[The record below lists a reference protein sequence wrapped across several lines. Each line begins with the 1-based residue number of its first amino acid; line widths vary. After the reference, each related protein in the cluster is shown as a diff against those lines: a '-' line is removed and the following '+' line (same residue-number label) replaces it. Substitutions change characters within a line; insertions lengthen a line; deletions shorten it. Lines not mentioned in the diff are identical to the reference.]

1 MKNTFFDIFHGLTL
15 WKTWITLAKFDLI
28 KKYKRSFLGPWWI
41 TVTTLIL
48 ILSIS
53 FIYSGLFKIDLDK
66 YLLTLSLNFIIWF
79 FIKDSI
85 VESCNALID
94 SKSFILNEKLNLIV
108 LSLRVICRNFL
119 IFLHN
124 ILIFIIILFYFGFNF
139 SYLYLLFSLFSFLLL
154 LAFLFP
160 ICISLSLICTRFRDV
175 QMIINNLM
183 QFLFFVSPILF
194 TKTAL
199 LNFEWIILINPIA
212 LFLLCISEPI
222 NLGNI
227 NFLYLQILS
236 LYFLAV
242 YVALFF
248 IYNKYKS
255 KILYWL

>member
-1 MKNTFFDIFHGLTL
+1 MKNVFFDIFYGLTL
-15 WKTWITLAKFDLI
+15 WKSWVTLAKFDLI

-41 TVTTLIL
+41 TLSTLIL

-79 FIKDSI
+79 FIRDSI
-85 VESCNALID
+85 IESCNALID
-94 SKSFILNEKLNLIV
+94 AKSFILNEKLNLIV

-124 ILIFIIILFYFGFNF
+124 ILIFVIILFYFGFNF
-139 SYLYLLFSLFSFLLL
+139 NYLYYVFSLFSFFLLI
-154 LAFLFP
+154 AFLFP
-160 ICISLSLICTRFRDV
+160 ICISLSFVCTRFRDI
-175 QMIINNLM
+175 QMVINNLM

-222 NLGNI
+222 NLGIINI
-227 NFLYLQILS
+227 FYLKILF
-236 LYFLAV
+236 LYFLAA
-242 YVALFF
+242 YVSLFF
-248 IYNKYKS
+248 IYHKYKS
-255 KILYWL
+255 NILYWL